1 VAALAGRIIVFARGK
16 IAEDGSHDALMRSG
30 GEYARL
36 YREQA
41 KWYNR

>member
-1 VAALAGRIIVFARGK
+1 MK
-16 IAEDGSHDALMRSG
+16 YGSHEALMGSG